1 MKKRL
6 FSGIQPT
13 GSIHI
18 GNYLGAIQRWVEL
31 AQSGEY
37 ESIFSVVDYH
47 AMTIPYPVQEMKN
60 RILEAAT
67 LIMAAGI
74 TPENASLFVQ
84 SHVPEHTELAWILN
98 CNSTMGELNRMTQY
112 KDKSKD
118 KTESVSVGL
127 FTYPVLMIADIL
139 IYKAQYVPVGEDQL
153 QHLELT
159 RECVRRFNKTYGDIF
174 PEPQPILGQAKR
186 VLGLDGVNKM
196 SKSLGNT
203 IGVIESPEVIWK
215 KLAGAKTDER
225 RQRKQDPGDPKDCN
239 VYNSYHQYF
248 TPKEQL
254 DQITNDCKNATI
266 GCVQCKR
273 MLAKNM
279 ESMLGPIREKYQ
291 ALINDP
297 KPVYD
302 FLKTSAEKCRKIAQE
317 TMDEVHE
324 KLGIKF

>member
-18 GNYLGAIQRWVEL
+18 GNYLGAVQRWVQL
-31 AQSGEY
+31 AQSGDY
-37 ESIFSVVDYH
+37 EAIFSVVDYH
-47 AMTIPYPVQEMKN
+47 AMTVPYPVEEMKK
-60 RILEAAT
+60 RIFEAAT

-84 SHVPEHTELAWILN
+84 SQVPEHTELAWILN
-98 CNSTMGELNRMTQY
+98 CNCMMGELSRMTQY

-118 KTESVSVGL
+118 KGESVSVGL
-127 FTYPVLMIADIL
+127 FTYPVLMVADIL

-159 RECVRRFNKTYGDIF
+159 RECVRRFNKLYGDIF
-174 PEPQPILGQAKR
+174 PEPQPILGEAKR
-186 VLGLDGVNKM
+186 VLGLDGVSKM

-203 IGVIESPEVIWK
+203 IGIVETPEEIWK
-215 KLAGAKTDER
+215 KLSGAKTDER
-225 RQRKQDPGDPKDCN
+225 RQRRQDPGVPTDCN
-239 VYNSYHQYF
+239 VFKSYHKYF
-248 TPKEQL
+248 SSPEEL
-254 DQITNDCKNATI
+254 AQIDTECRNASI

-279 ESMLGPIREKYQ
+279 ETVLGPIRERYFQ
-291 ALINDP
+291 LMQNP
-297 KPVYD
+297 ETVYN
-302 FLKTSAEKCRKIAQE
+302 FLEQSAQKCRTIAQE
-317 TMDEVHE
+317 TMAEVRQ
-324 KLGIKF
+324 KIGIR

>member
-174 PEPQPILGQAKR
+174 PEPQPIL
-186 VLGLDGVNKM
+186 
-196 SKSLGNT
+196 
-203 IGVIESPEVIWK
+203 
-215 KLAGAKTDER
+215 
-225 RQRKQDPGDPKDCN
+225 
-239 VYNSYHQYF
+239 
-248 TPKEQL
+248 
-254 DQITNDCKNATI
+254 
-266 GCVQCKR
+266 
-273 MLAKNM
+273 
-279 ESMLGPIREKYQ
+279 
-291 ALINDP
+291 
-297 KPVYD
+297 
-302 FLKTSAEKCRKIAQE
+302 
-317 TMDEVHE
+317 
-324 KLGIKF
+324 